1 MNPFQAF
8 QPGGVMPNPQGT
20 AVPATST
27 FPGGNI
33 FTHMHLAHAL
43 NKSSDSYSS
52 SSSKISI
59 VKYDEYFKKKGKGDD
74 YCFNVL
80 KLKVK
85 KPDGTYRTLS
95 KQELKENPPLALKFG
110 DKECWIILPI
120 PSFLAMCKAARQMV
134 DNFLTEAGIGATKEE
149 RQLAGDAISGM
160 LLQEFVKSCGY
171 GNDALERKCFEHG
184 FKETQEQQWARLL
197 EAYNRA
203 HTPLNAV
210 DTGTQKQAFD
220 GLAENDPI
228 TINTQPMNE
237 RKKPDYKQKIT
248 NLK

>member
-1 MNPFQAF
+1 
-8 QPGGVMPNPQGT
+8 MPNPHGT
-20 AVPATST
+20 AVPATSAV
-27 FPGGNI
+27 PMGNI
-33 FTHMHLAHAL
+33 FAHTQLARAFD
-43 NKSSDSYSS
+43 KSSDS

-171 GNDALERKCFEHG
+171 GDKALERKCFEHG
-184 FKETQEQQWARLL
+184 FKETQEQQWKRVVA
-197 EAYNRA
+197 EYRA
-203 HTPLNAV
+203 ITNNTLTDAEEIRERYV
-210 DTGTQKQAFD
+210 FDQLGTDALF
-220 GLAENDPI
+220 
-228 TINTQPMNE
+228 TIKGTSFGK
-237 RKKPDYKQKIT
+237 KKPDYKKMIE
-248 NLK
+248 NLKL